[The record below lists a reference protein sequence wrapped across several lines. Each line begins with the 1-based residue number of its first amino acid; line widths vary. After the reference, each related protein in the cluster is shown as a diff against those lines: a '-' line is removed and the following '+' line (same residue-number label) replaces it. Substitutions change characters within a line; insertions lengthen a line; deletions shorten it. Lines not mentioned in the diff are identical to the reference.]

1 MGDMP
6 PLRSR
11 RRRPN
16 DCEAPVLGCPPSA
29 GPAPQPWWAQ
39 GRQLLGGLGEWD
51 RCCDHAA
58 RRAWG
63 HSGACSTPRL
73 RARRSMATGACD
85 IGTEGVPAAPAQRSR
100 AERDKSLCWA
110 LSPILLQTCLP
121 APSPA
126 PPPLGIAGTA
136 PKCVFL
142 HRHNYG
148 LFAIARVLR
157 GLAHFSGAD
166 AKSILQTIDDVHTL
180 QAKLPPM
187 PTRPLFAPARML
199 FLGERGVEETYF
211 EISLHLEACA
221 FSGSALASTW
231 PYLLC
236 HTRNHRPTCVQNC
249 RPLSVQR
256 CCFVHP

>member
-1 MGDMP
+1 MERAKTRWPQMWGEGVEDVP

-29 GPAPQPWWAQ
+29 GPALQPWWAQ

-73 RARRSMATGACD
+73 RAGRSMATGACD
-85 IGTEGVPAAPAQRSR
+85 IGAEGVPAVLAQRSR
-100 AERDKSLCWA
+100 AERDKGLRWA
-110 LSPILLQTCLP
+110 PSPILLQTCLP

-136 PKCVFL
+136 PKCVFCTGTITAFL
-142 HRHNYG
+142 QLPVCSVVWHTFQG
-148 LFAIARVLR
+148 L
-157 GLAHFSGAD
+157 
-166 AKSILQTIDDVHTL
+166 
-180 QAKLPPM
+180 M
-187 PTRPLFAPARML
+187 
-199 FLGERGVEETYF
+199 
-211 EISLHLEACA
+211 
-221 FSGSALASTW
+221 
-231 PYLLC
+231 
-236 HTRNHRPTCVQNC
+236 QNPSC
-249 RPLSVQR
+249 KP
-256 CCFVHP
+256 

>member
-1 MGDMP
+1 MVERAKARWPQMWGEGVGDMP

-29 GPAPQPWWAQ
+29 GPALQPWWAQ

-73 RARRSMATGACD
+73 RAGRSMATGACD
-85 IGTEGVPAAPAQRSR
+85 IGTEGVPAAPAQRNR

-136 PKCVFL
+136 PKCVFCT
-142 HRHNYG
+142 G
-148 LFAIARVLR
+148 TITA
-157 GLAHFSGAD
+157 
-166 AKSILQTIDDVHTL
+166 ILQLPVCSVVWHTFQGL
-180 QAKLPPM
+180 M
-187 PTRPLFAPARML
+187 
-199 FLGERGVEETYF
+199 
-211 EISLHLEACA
+211 
-221 FSGSALASTW
+221 
-231 PYLLC
+231 
-236 HTRNHRPTCVQNC
+236 QNPSC
-249 RPLSVQR
+249 KP
-256 CCFVHP
+256 